1 MEKMKRIF
9 YYRFDII
16 TIMNNIQLYLP
27 GVGNEEVI
35 KDIAFEYMKMVIDC
49 HLVGIDHTIQEKDG
63 DNGIVV
69 EVPRVIPLEE
79 LEKYMK
85 NFKINLPFYDDPFG
99 ESNKIMVNVSQ
110 RISYNNLSEK

>member
-1 MEKMKRIF
+1 MKEVKRIF
-9 YYRFDII
+9 YYRFDIK

-27 GVGNEEVI
+27 GVDKEEVI

-49 HLVGIDHTIQEKDG
+49 HLVGIDHTTQKKDG

-85 NFKINLPFYDDPFG
+85 NFKINLPFYDDPFR
-99 ESNKIMVNVSQ
+99 ESNKITVNVSQ
-110 RISYNNLSEK
+110 RISYNNQSEE